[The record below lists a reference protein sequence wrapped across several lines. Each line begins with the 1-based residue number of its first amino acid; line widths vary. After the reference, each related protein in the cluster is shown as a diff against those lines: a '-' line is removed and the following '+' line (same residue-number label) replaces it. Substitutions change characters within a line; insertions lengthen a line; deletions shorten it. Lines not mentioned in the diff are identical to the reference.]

1 MAGSRD
7 RTDLARMSAV
17 PPRPPEPKER
27 LGFLGR
33 GLWASPDDGG
43 DDREEYLGL
52 WESLRADLRPRGA
65 LEQLLVEVVAS
76 CLLRKRRI
84 LQAERGII
92 NIQQKEVER
101 ETQSSSSGYAGY
113 DPGWLGDEY
122 DGYGRR
128 SAVSVEE
135 LLVTLDALEKEI
147 KQHGCLAKSSVN
159 PATQLWD
166 PASRNELG
174 FRERL
179 RRLNEL
185 ATGEE
190 APESDEPPAKKCRA
204 AMLKLV
210 DEERQR
216 LLAGKEAQEQREAAE
231 RHAELDAKAV
241 PDHETV
247 RTLAMHGRRLDQELR
262 VALVQLE
269 RLQRARMGD
278 ALYALTRLLSTASGV
293 QLQRLT
299 RLTCTRLTL
308 QTDGDMV
315 AAMSQEI
322 RLSGDRAKPGERT

>member
-1 MAGSRD
+1 M
-7 RTDLARMSAV
+7 ARMSAV
-17 PPRPPEPKER
+17 SPPPRDPKER

-33 GLWASPDDGG
+33 GLWSSPDDSG
-43 DDREEYLGL
+43 DDREEYLRL

-84 LQAERGII
+84 LQAERGFI

-101 ETQSSSSGYAGY
+101 EKPSRPSGYVDV
-113 DPGWLGDEY
+113 DPFWSADEY
-122 DGYGRR
+122 DMGYRESGTG
-128 SAVSVEE
+128 SAEE
-135 LLVTLDALEKEI
+135 LLTKLDALEKEV
-147 KQHGCLAKSSVN
+147 KEQGHLAASSVN
-159 PATQLWD
+159 RVAQLWD
-166 PASRNELG
+166 PTSPNELA
-174 FRERL
+174 FREGL
-179 RRLNEL
+179 RRLNSV

-190 APESDEPPAKKCRA
+190 APETDEPPAKKCRA
-204 AMLKLV
+204 VMLQLIDK
-210 DEERQR
+210 ERQR
-216 LLAGKEAQEQREAAE
+216 LLARKEAQEQREAAE

-262 VALVQLE
+262 VALIQLE

-278 ALYALTRLLSTASGV
+278 ALYALTRLLSTASGG
-293 QLQRLT
+293 QLQRLN

-315 AAMSQEI
+315 AAMAQEI
-322 RLSGDRAKPGERT
+322 RFSGDRTKSGEGT